1 MCMYICLPLAPFL
14 ERRRT
19 RCTIGF
25 LHGGVFLCISLDL
38 GCNHWFWC
46 VNDTFMVLEY
56 VGAQVG
62 DSQCNDSKVL
72 QAVADILKECLGES
86 SSTKE

>member
-1 MCMYICLPLAPFL
+1 MTF
-14 ERRRT
+14 
-19 RCTIGF
+19 
-25 LHGGVFLCISLDL
+25 S
-38 GCNHWFWC
+38 WFWR
-46 VNDTFMVLEY
+46 Y

-86 SSTKE
+86 PSNKE